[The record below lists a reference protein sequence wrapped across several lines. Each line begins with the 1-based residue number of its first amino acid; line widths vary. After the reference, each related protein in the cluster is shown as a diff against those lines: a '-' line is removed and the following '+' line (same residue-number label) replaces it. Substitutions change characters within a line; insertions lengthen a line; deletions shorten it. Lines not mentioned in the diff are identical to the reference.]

1 MTIADLKTG
10 AKLVFGNYGVG
21 TDNHPISWLK
31 TGRDNV
37 FISEFVL
44 DILKF
49 DNGERNNP
57 NRECRYYGNS
67 NYELSNIL
75 QFMNSYEDDWYNVT
89 HEHDTPP
96 GNPNGIYDP
105 YGDYVLHP
113 GFLHEFEDYELEC
126 IDGRIDLPTRANI
139 LGTGFE
145 ARFPLFNR
153 KGYRGKPCI
162 DLICN
167 KENCGMYEGS
177 FCEFW
182 LRDIEGDAERVTVHY
197 IGRSGVLNRAYPN
210 TVLGMRPICKLKP
223 TTEVELQTDGTY
235 RVVPFAASKTR
246 RSPKICTDEEFLTLM
261 GLL

>member
-21 TDNHPISWLK
+21 PDIYPIYWLK

-49 DNGERNNP
+49 DNLERNNP
-57 NRECRYYGNS
+57 DREYYYGGNS

-75 QFMNSYEDDWYNVT
+75 QFLNSCEDDWYNAM
-89 HEHDTPP
+89 HEYDAPP
-96 GNPNGIYDP
+96 GSFNNTHNIF
-105 YGDYVLHP
+105 GDYVLHT
-113 GFLHEFEDYELEC
+113 GFLNEFEDYELEC
-126 IDGRIDLPTRANI
+126 LDGRIDLPTRANI
-139 LGTGFE
+139 VGTGAE

-153 KGYRGKPCI
+153 KGYRGRPCI
-162 DLICN
+162 DLVRN
-167 KENCGMYEGS
+167 KDGCDVNEGS

-182 LRDIEGDAERVTVHY
+182 LRDAERSSVSLY
-197 IGRSGVLNRAYPN
+197 IDRSGIVRRTSPN
-210 TVLGMRPICKLKP
+210 SSNGVRPICKLKP
-223 TTEVELQTDGTY
+223 TTEVKLQTDGTY
-235 RVVPFAASKTR
+235 CVVPFAASKPR
-246 RSPKICTDEEFLTLM
+246 DSKICTDEEFLSFM